1 MLFASY
7 LIQCLVYKFLKL
19 KLLIKE
25 KIEKYESLDVM
36 HDKGQEINPPGISL
50 NFKLRAV
57 PSEFDKTWAKF
68 TDSIQVGPL

>member
-1 MLFASY
+1 
-7 LIQCLVYKFLKL
+7 
-19 KLLIKE
+19 LLIKE